1 MKHNEPI
8 PFEVAEQ
15 IQELGTRIRAARTRR
30 NMDQAELARTSHIAR
45 TTLQRIEA
53 GHPACGIGAIYTV
66 LWTLGLLSTAD
77 GTADPDS
84 DEHGKT
90 LEAAR
95 RARRVRQPR
104 AASDENNF

>member
-1 MKHNEPI
+1 MKHDQPV

-15 IQELGTRIRAARTRR
+15 IRELGTRIRTARTRR
-30 NMDQAELARTSHIAR
+30 QMDQAELARTSHIAR

-53 GHPACGIGAIYTV
+53 GRPECGIGAIYTV
-66 LWTLGLLSTAD
+66 LWTLGLLGTAAV
-77 GTADPDS
+77 TADPDS

-95 RARRVRQPR
+95 QARRVRHPR
-104 AASDENNF
+104 AAPDENDF